1 MMVVGGC
8 LTRGWFESAD
18 STDCLFWFVPLYGDS
33 PKFSPCYLASGFTL
47 GFVALEQ
54 PFCFINVFSDAIAEV
69 CPGETEAS
77 AISPFHNY
85 RTIPEDGPCTFE
97 ISVQLFGIVTTTG
110 TRHPCRDRLQ
120 VLLLAGRLLS
130 P

>member
-18 STDCLFWFVPLYGDS
+18 STDCLFWFIPLYGDS
-33 PKFSPCYLASGFTL
+33 PEFSPCYLASGFTL

-69 CPGETEAS
+69 CPVKLRLVPS
-77 AISPFHNY
+77 ARFTITLRSPTMAFA
-85 RTIPEDGPCTFE
+85 RS
-97 ISVQLFGIVTTTG
+97 SVPFNSSV
-110 TRHPCRDRLQ
+110 
-120 VLLLAGRLLS
+120 V
-130 P
+130 